1 MSKFYGES
9 EARLREIF
17 KEAKREGTFNNI
29 HR

>member
-9 EARLREIF
+9 EEMRDTF
-17 KEAKREGTFNNI
+17 KQAQKNAPVHNI